1 MDKDRYERGMR
12 KLKEIDGE
20 AGEKVIESLNDIAPD
35 LARYTIEFPFGDI
48 YSRPGRATRSQIE
61 DCEKSLLYPFEV
73 SLSQHALL
81 VTALFE
87 AWVTMWKAL
96 NLHVTDC

>member
-1 MDKDRYERGMR
+1 
-12 KLKEIDGE
+12 LKG
-20 AGEKVIESLNDIAPD
+20 
-35 LARYTIEFPFGDI
+35 ARPV
-48 YSRPGRATRSQIE
+48 RATRSQIE

-87 AWVTMWKAL
+87 AWETMWRSIKPAYD
-96 NLHVTDC
+96 NLLGKWGYGESKGESPLEGS

>member
-1 MDKDRYERGMR
+1 VR
-12 KLKEIDGE
+12 
-20 AGEKVIESLNDIAPD
+20 V
-35 LARYTIEFPFGDI
+35 
-48 YSRPGRATRSQIE
+48 SRPVRATRCQIE

-87 AWVTMWKAL
+87 AWETTWRSIKPAYDYL
-96 NLHVTDC
+96 LGKWDYGESKGESPHEGS